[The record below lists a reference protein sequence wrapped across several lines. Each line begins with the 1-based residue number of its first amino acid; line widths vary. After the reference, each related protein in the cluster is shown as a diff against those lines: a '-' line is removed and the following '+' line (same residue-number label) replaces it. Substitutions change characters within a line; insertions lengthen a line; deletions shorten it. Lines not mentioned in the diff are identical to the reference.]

1 MSSNFAI
8 SVNALSKCYHIYSTP
23 RDRLLQMLSPSSK
36 TRYQEFWAVRDV
48 TFQIAKGET
57 VGIVGRNGS
66 GKSTLLQMICGTLN
80 PSSGS
85 IETHGRIAA
94 LLELGSGFNPEFTGR
109 ENVYLNAS
117 ILGLSKEETDARFDD
132 IAAFADIGAFIEQ
145 PVKSYS
151 SGMMVRL
158 AFSVA
163 INVDPEIL
171 IVDEALSVGDEV
183 FQRKCFSR
191 IEAIKRN
198 GATILFVSHSGSTI
212 VELCDRVVLMDSG
225 ENLAVGLPK
234 TIVAK
239 YQRLIYAP
247 DDKRAELRAE
257 LKNAAA
263 QQIGVHEDNSDSLAA
278 SATKAKESRP
288 LEFFDENLISNSVI
302 HYESQGALIENPQI
316 HTLSGSQVN
325 NLIGRTKYR
334 YSYQVHFTRAATQVR
349 FGMVI
354 KTVSGFSL
362 GGAVSA
368 PSSKMIPYVAANSTI
383 SVTFDL
389 QCNLNPGAY
398 FLNAGAFG
406 MGDGEETVLHRL
418 VDALV
423 FRVSPPDENIS
434 TEVIDFHCEP
444 GIEIHE

>member
-1 MSSNFAI
+1 MSSDFAI
-8 SVNALSKCYHIYSTP
+8 SVQSLSKCYHIYDKP
-23 RDRLLQMLSPSSK
+23 RDRLLQMLV
-36 TRYQEFWAVRDV
+36 RGRRQYFREFWAVRSVDF
-48 TFQIAKGET
+48 TIAKGET

-80 PSSGS
+80 PTSGS
-85 IETHGRIAA
+85 IVTNGRIAA
-94 LLELGSGFNPEFTGR
+94 LLELGSGFNPDFTGR

-117 ILGLSKEETDARFDD
+117 ILGLSKEETDLRFAD
-132 IAAFADIGAFIEQ
+132 IAAFADIGDFIEQ

-158 AFSVA
+158 AFAVA

-212 VELCDRVVLMDSG
+212 VELCDRVILMDAG
-225 ENLAVGLPK
+225 EKLSIGLPK
-234 TIVAK
+234 TIVGK
-239 YQRLIYAP
+239 YQKLIYAP
-247 DDKRAELRAE
+247 EEKRAALREELRRASVVTPHMADSSEALESEAAE
-257 LKNAAA
+257 TEVAA
-263 QQIGVHEDNSDSLAA
+263 QEL
-278 SATKAKESRP
+278 
-288 LEFFDENLISNSVI
+288 FDANLVSSSMIE
-302 HYESQGALIENPQI
+302 YESHGALIEDPQI
-316 HTLSGSQVN
+316 HTLAGRRVN
-325 NLIGRTKYR
+325 HLVRRKTYR
-334 YSYQVHFTRAATQVR
+334 YQYKVHFSKAASQVR

-354 KTVSGFSL
+354 KTTSGFSL
-362 GGAVSA
+362 GGAVSST
-368 PSSKMIPYVAANSTI
+368 PSQMIPYVAADST
-383 SVTFDL
+383 VTVSFEF

-406 MGDGEETVLHRL
+406 STDGEETVLHRL
-418 VDALV
+418 VDAVV
-423 FRVSPPDENIS
+423 FRVAPPDGNIA

-444 GIEIHE
+444 GIRIHD